1 MNWHK
6 LTERQ
11 GEILSIEDYYD
22 KLSQVPAYNLRTIL

>member
-11 GEILSIEDYYD
+11 GEILSLEDYYD
-22 KLSQVPAYNLRTIL
+22 KLGQFPAYNLRTIL